1 MKWRSPLDL
10 EAQRTNTHSQI
21 TSIQVH
27 LLLELGQELIVE
39 GFQLEKKRKRF
50 KLTWQVLCGKW
61 DNIQKQYCPVMSI

>member
-10 EAQRTNTHSQI
+10 EAQCTNTHSQI

-50 KLTWQVLCGKW
+50 KLT
-61 DNIQKQYCPVMSI
+61 